1 MFLDFS
7 NSRKNFAIYWGK
19 IVESLIEKLSKN
31 KLKYGIF
38 SELLRECQKNCSIDK
53 EKFLKTNG
61 VKLRHCEKA
70 TKFEKISLLF
80 WRLLKGQL
88 ISKRNSKAEDSPKK
102 RTNEFVFGR
111 ILGQKKSFRDYLTF
125 SLCPNFQKSKSPK
138 IQVAWISE
146 SPSCF
151 LKLLKAS

>member
-1 MFLDFS
+1 MAPPRLHRPLEEQGCS
-7 NSRKNFAIYWGK
+7 WISATHGKISPSIGGK

-80 WRLLKGQL
+80 
-88 ISKRNSKAEDSPKK
+88 
-102 RTNEFVFGR
+102 
-111 ILGQKKSFRDYLTF
+111 
-125 SLCPNFQKSKSPK
+125 
-138 IQVAWISE
+138 
-146 SPSCF
+146 
-151 LKLLKAS
+151 